1 MPSAPV
7 TSDTSR
13 KGLVAGL
20 GAFALWG
27 LLPLYWKQLLD
38 VPPFEILCHR
48 ILWSFVFLLP
58 VVVFSGRWA
67 EVRAAVRDRGTL
79 LRVACSGL
87 LVGFN
92 WYLYIWAVNTGHVLE
107 TSLGYYINPL
117 MNVALGCVFL
127 RERPSRLQVAAIA
140 LAAFGVLWMLAGY
153 GRFPWVALTL
163 AGSFSLYGFMRKTVM
178 VASVPGLF
186 IETSILAPFVAVWL
200 VRLHLGGGGAFM
212 HLAPTTDLLLM
223 GAGVAT
229 STPLIWFAFAARSLR
244 LTTVGVLQY
253 LAPTLAFM
261 LGVFVFHEPLTPSHL
276 VTFGCIWG
284 ALALYTIEGWR
295 ALHRKP

>member
-1 MPSAPV
+1 MSRYIRALLCCVVIALIVAGASPIRASDVGSLPLRLALRPDMPPYQFF
-7 TSDTSR
+7 DMEGR
-13 KGLVAGL
+13 PQGLVVTV
-20 GAFALWG
+20 WES
-27 LLPLYWKQLLD
+27 WT
-38 VPPFEILCHR
+38 R
-48 ILWSFVFLLP
+48 
-58 VVVFSGRWA
+58 
-67 EVRAAVRDRGTL
+67 
-79 LRVACSGL
+79 
-87 LVGFN
+87 
-92 WYLYIWAVNTGHVLE
+92 
-107 TSLGYYINPL
+107 LGYYINPL

-163 AGSFSLYGFMRKTVM
+163 AGSFSLYGFMRKTVK